1 MQSDMDFQIITLV
14 AMLGMDCGGREG
26 KDTDMWIFSV
36 IKRRDDGGL
45 NLGGEIR
52 GARILSIF

>member
-1 MQSDMDFQIITLV
+1 MR
-14 AMLGMDCGGREG
+14 GEGGQG
-26 KDTDMWIFSV
+26 YKYVDLSV